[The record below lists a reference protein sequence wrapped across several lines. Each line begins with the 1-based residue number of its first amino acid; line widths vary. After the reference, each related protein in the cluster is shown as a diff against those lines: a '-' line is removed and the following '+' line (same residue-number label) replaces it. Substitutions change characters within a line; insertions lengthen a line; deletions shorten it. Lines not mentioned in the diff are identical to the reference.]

1 MPEKKRQK
9 PNPVTEPEFG
19 ATAHSQTGAE
29 ADLIELRSWRDALL
43 QPTQTAGA
51 IFNMQ
56 KSGDKLLLAQATVA
70 GRLQRLMVASARGQ
84 PARHYAC
91 PAHADLP
98 QPLPGRVDRLPFWL
112 EQAAPPRPPLTI
124 LRLITHAWRAQVDV
138 LRGSHRANLALEPTA
153 FH

>member
-1 MPEKKRQK
+1 
-9 PNPVTEPEFG
+9 
-19 ATAHSQTGAE
+19 
-29 ADLIELRSWRDALL
+29 
-43 QPTQTAGA
+43 
-51 IFNMQ
+51 
-56 KSGDKLLLAQATVA
+56 
-70 GRLQRLMVASARGQ
+70 MVASARGQ

-153 FH
+153 FHQTGSEGAHDRARTLGLR